1 MEQKAL
7 SKWLKIIIIG
17 VGICGLVGYFLVIP
31 SFGQSLARQY
41 PEFSGRYLPWLIF
54 IWLTAIPCYI
64 ALFFGWKIAA
74 NIGGDRSSQVD
85 IMAGGWRFDLF
96 LCGQRSASSFGHE
109 PSRRGPGIASGGIR
123 RRSDNRS
130 GRSPFT
136 SCEKSCRSSGR
147 KRSYYI
153 GRASWKAIS
162 FST

>member
-31 SFGQSLARQY
+31 RFGQSLARQY

-74 NIGGDRSSQVD
+74 NIGTDRSFSVENANLLKW
-85 IMAGGWRFDLF
+85 ISWLAAGDSIYFFAGNVTLLLLGMSHPGVVLASLLVVFAGVAITVAAAALSHLVRKAAALQEESDLT
-96 LCGQRSASSFGHE
+96 
-109 PSRRGPGIASGGIR
+109 I
-123 RRSDNRS
+123 
-130 GRSPFT
+130 
-136 SCEKSCRSSGR
+136 
-147 KRSYYI
+147 
-153 GRASWKAIS
+153 
-162 FST
+162 